1 LDEEKE
7 MMRTSRVELSWPVPS
22 SPTSGFVVA
31 RAIYGISGFSGVG
44 TLGASAKTFMD
55 IVPPIAGSYT
65 YKVWATNSSCTISA
79 YSVEAKAISG
89 TSGALIMV
97 ALGSR

>member
-1 LDEEKE
+1 
-7 MMRTSRVELSWPVPS
+7 
-22 SPTSGFVVA
+22 
-31 RAIYGISGFSGVG
+31 
-44 TLGASAKTFMD
+44 
-55 IVPPIAGSYT
+55 VPPIAGSYT

-97 ALGSR
+97 ALGSP